1 MNAKEDGRE
10 DNVDFQDQNLA
21 FNKELEK
28 VGVVARELKRP
39 IKKRVFQCWLS
50 KEEKEWRKKKDAV
63 HKAKLLKKFGGVNF
77 YDLEV
82 MYTVHTTQVTWS
94 GRNGMGVWRLA

>member
-1 MNAKEDGRE
+1 MTPSPPLSPSKACFRAQIYHCPTIARAKEACLRMNAKEDGRE

-50 KEEKEWRKKKDAV
+50 KEER
-63 HKAKLLKKFGGVNF
+63 GGERRRMPF
-77 YDLEV
+77 
-82 MYTVHTTQVTWS
+82 TRPS
-94 GRNGMGVWRLA
+94 F